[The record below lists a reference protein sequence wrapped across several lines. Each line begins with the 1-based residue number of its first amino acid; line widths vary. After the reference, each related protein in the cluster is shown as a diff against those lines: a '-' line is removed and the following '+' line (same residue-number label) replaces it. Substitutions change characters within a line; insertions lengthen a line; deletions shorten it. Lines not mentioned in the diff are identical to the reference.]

1 MKYLILDVDTGIDD
15 ALAIAMACGKED
27 TEIIGITTAFGN
39 TCLDYA
45 TRNTLD
51 VLCELGHGDT
61 AVYSGASSPWG
72 SDDWPV
78 SDHLKVIHGN
88 NGVGNVEFTH
98 NPEKTQEI
106 KAWDF
111 MIRASL
117 RYREKLTIVCL
128 GPLTNLA
135 NAIKKDREAMSQ
147 CGKIAIMG
155 GALTIRG
162 NITPY
167 AEANIYNDPK
177 AADFVFRSGLDL
189 TVIGLD
195 VTLKTIIMGEDIAF
209 LKEMNTAR
217 SRRFYDMAYYY
228 YANETGVIGGAMH
241 DPLAVEVALN
251 PDIITRWHDIKLT
264 VEQEGLARGRIMTT
278 GDLLVQK
285 DKNVHY
291 ALDVD
296 SRKFMELFVGY
307 LANAMKEISILKP

>member
-1 MKYLILDVDTGIDD
+1 MTEGGKCMKYLILDVDTGIDD

-39 TCLDYA
+39 TYLDYA
-45 TRNTLD
+45 TRNTMD
-51 VLCELGHGDT
+51 VLYQLGHDCT
-61 AVYSGASSPWG
+61 DVYPGAKCPWG

-88 NGVGNVEFTH
+88 NGVGNVEFSH
-98 NPEKTQEI
+98 NPKKAQET

-111 MIRASL
+111 MVRASL

-135 NAIKKDREAMSQ
+135 NAIKTDREAMAQ

-155 GALTIRG
+155 GALTVRG
-162 NITPY
+162 NITPF

-177 AADFVFRSGLDL
+177 AAGYVFGSGLQL

-209 LKEMNTAR
+209 LKEMNTER
-217 SRRFYDMAYYY
+217 SRRFHDMAYYY

-241 DPLAVEVALN
+241 DPLAVEAALN
-251 PDIITRWHDIKLT
+251 PDIITEWHDIKLT
-264 VEQEGLARGRIMTT
+264 VEQQGEARGRIMTT
-278 GDLLVQK
+278 ADLLLET
-285 DKNVHY
+285 DRNVHY

-296 SRKFMELFVGY
+296 SKRFMKLFTGY
-307 LANAMKEISILKP
+307 LANAMK